1 MTNVLVVSP
10 SVTNTNELEVA
21 RKAVAS
27 GVRKTGEVLQNY
39 ANMLCKYLDLKD
51 ANGNITSKWYERKGK
66 LGAEVAD
73 ERAKFKML
81 FPEVSK
87 GETPDKSKGEFAYG
101 VGDAYWAEV
110 KKLSGYKTKGMIAKE
125 AGEVAEENT
134 EFDLCKADLKSFLNR
149 VNRSRSS
156 KSQGYETLLEI
167 YDDALVIYC
176 TMGGKEADLK

>member
-39 ANMLCKYLDLKD
+39 ADMLCKYLDLKD
-51 ANGNITSKWYERKGK
+51 AQGNITSKWYERKGK
-66 LGAEVAD
+66 LGAEVK
-73 ERAKFKML
+73 EENTKFKAL

-87 GETPDKSKGEFAYG
+87 GETPDKTKGEFAYG
-101 VGDAYWAEV
+101 VGDAYWFEV

-125 AGEVAEENT
+125 SGEVSETNT
-134 EFDLCKADLKSFLNR
+134 EFDLCKNDLKTILNR
-149 VNRSRSS
+149 INKARSS
-156 KSQGYETLLEI
+156 KPQGFEQLLEI
-167 YDDALVIYC
+167 YDDLVISYC
-176 TMGGKEADLK
+176 TLGGKEADLK